1 MWGFIWAI
9 CSSFCYF
16 REDFALTYK
25 VWLPLTFF
33 KNKCTHHYLLKVVIL
48 HILIV
53 KNAICHKDRTILKR
67 LFQIVENCDSETQKF
82 LLVENGSSLN
92 IVNLSDNNC
101 RLKWQEYHI
110 DKNKD
115 IILTKTK
122 IKNKFYLLFKMFTFI
137 NGQ

>member
-1 MWGFIWAI
+1 M
-9 CSSFCYF
+9 
-16 REDFALTYK
+16 
-25 VWLPLTFF
+25 
-33 KNKCTHHYLLKVVIL
+33 

-92 IVNLSDNNC
+92 LVNLSDNNC

>member
-1 MWGFIWAI
+1 M
-9 CSSFCYF
+9 
-16 REDFALTYK
+16 
-25 VWLPLTFF
+25 
-33 KNKCTHHYLLKVVIL
+33 

-67 LFQIVENCDSETQKF
+67 LLQIVENCDSETQKF